1 MGVGEIAGLI
11 AAIAFA
17 VLAGFMIYPLIRLGK
32 MFDQISQTV
41 RESGEHAI
49 PALDEGVTTV
59 KQVNKSLEDVNKIS
73 AAASTTAN
81 NVGALTD
88 LYGSFLGKP
97 IIKIASTFYALKTT
111 GQSFLA
117 KNAAKTTVNDTA
129 EKGGVMF
136 KRIFWVGVGVA
147 IGIVAVTKAQ
157 AYVKA
162 NTPDAARQFLLG
174 PDQDNVPMKTLEG
187 LVNEFNATRRAR
199 EAELNRQYIERAN

>member
-49 PALDEGVTTV
+49 PALYEGVTTV

-129 EKGGVMF
+129 EKG
-136 KRIFWVGVGVA
+136 
-147 IGIVAVTKAQ
+147 
-157 AYVKA
+157 
-162 NTPDAARQFLLG
+162 
-174 PDQDNVPMKTLEG
+174 E
-187 LVNEFNATRRAR
+187 
-199 EAELNRQYIERAN
+199 

>member
-73 AAASTTAN
+73 
-81 NVGALTD
+81 VGALTD

-129 EKGGVMF
+129 EKG
-136 KRIFWVGVGVA
+136 
-147 IGIVAVTKAQ
+147 
-157 AYVKA
+157 
-162 NTPDAARQFLLG
+162 
-174 PDQDNVPMKTLEG
+174 E
-187 LVNEFNATRRAR
+187 
-199 EAELNRQYIERAN
+199 

>member
-73 AAASTTAN
+73 AAASTSAVNADPT
-81 NVGALTD
+81 GT
-88 LYGSFLGKP
+88 S
-97 IIKIASTFYALKTT
+97 IST
-111 GQSFLA
+111 
-117 KNAAKTTVNDTA
+117 
-129 EKGGVMF
+129 
-136 KRIFWVGVGVA
+136 
-147 IGIVAVTKAQ
+147 
-157 AYVKA
+157 
-162 NTPDAARQFLLG
+162 PAARPATAAAFLLSCTLCRICSR
-174 PDQDNVPMKTLEG
+174 KTSS
-187 LVNEFNATRRAR
+187 
-199 EAELNRQYIERAN
+199 

>member
-32 MFDQISQTV
+32 LFDQISETV

-49 PALDEGVTTV
+49 PAIDEGVTTV
-59 KQVNKSLEDVNKIS
+59 KQVNKSLEDVNRIS

-97 IIKIASTFYALKTT
+97 IIKIVSATYALKSTAR
-111 GQSFLA
+111 SFLA
-117 KNAAKTTVNDTA
+117 KQTAGKTT
-129 EKGGVMF
+129 KG
-136 KRIFWVGVGVA
+136 
-147 IGIVAVTKAQ
+147 
-157 AYVKA
+157 
-162 NTPDAARQFLLG
+162 
-174 PDQDNVPMKTLEG
+174 E
-187 LVNEFNATRRAR
+187 
-199 EAELNRQYIERAN
+199 

>member
-49 PALDEGVTTV
+49 HALDEGVTTV

-129 EKGGVMF
+129 EKG
-136 KRIFWVGVGVA
+136 
-147 IGIVAVTKAQ
+147 
-157 AYVKA
+157 
-162 NTPDAARQFLLG
+162 
-174 PDQDNVPMKTLEG
+174 E
-187 LVNEFNATRRAR
+187 
-199 EAELNRQYIERAN
+199 

>member
-32 MFDQISQTV
+32 MFDQISQRV

-117 KNAAKTTVNDTA
+117 KNAAKTTDNDTA
-129 EKGGVMF
+129 AKG
-136 KRIFWVGVGVA
+136 
-147 IGIVAVTKAQ
+147 
-157 AYVKA
+157 
-162 NTPDAARQFLLG
+162 
-174 PDQDNVPMKTLEG
+174 E
-187 LVNEFNATRRAR
+187 
-199 EAELNRQYIERAN
+199 

>member
-49 PALDEGVTTV
+49 LALDEGVTTV
-59 KQVNKSLEDVNKIS
+59 RQVNKSLEDVNKIS

-129 EKGGVMF
+129 EKG
-136 KRIFWVGVGVA
+136 
-147 IGIVAVTKAQ
+147 
-157 AYVKA
+157 
-162 NTPDAARQFLLG
+162 
-174 PDQDNVPMKTLEG
+174 E
-187 LVNEFNATRRAR
+187 
-199 EAELNRQYIERAN
+199 